1 MPRDGYK
8 SDVYV
13 FAHIPKGGALIT
25 LAGFLQMLSVNPFL
39 TVVIVLVLGT
49 IFVNG
54 ATDAANAIAE
64 SVGTRSISVNA
75 AIAMSVAMNFIGLVA
90 MTAISTAVAD
100 TMSGMVDFGGDSHAA
115 MIALAAATVGIVVWG
130 LGAWAFGIPTSESH
144 ALIAG
149 LTGAALAVHGG
160 LEGVNMGEWMKV
172 VYGLVLSTLMG
183 FGAGW
188 LFARII
194 QVACKNANR
203 LAADE
208 AFGKLQVVGSAF
220 VALMHGAQDGQKFMS
235 TAMLAIA
242 LSADM
247 SVAEMGGFPLWIE
260 ILCAA
265 TMAIGTGV
273 GGKRI
278 IKKVGTEM
286 VQLEKYQGFSASIS
300 ATISLLVATLTG
312 LPVSTTHAKTAAI
325 MGAGAAK
332 NVRSVNWGVAK
343 EMVYTWLFTFPGCGV
358 IGFALA
364 KLFLLV
370 F

>member
-1 MPRDGYK
+1 MISFSTFLGM
-8 SDVYV
+8 
-13 FAHIPKGGALIT
+13 
-25 LAGFLQMLSVNPFL
+25 LAQNPFL
-39 TVVIVLVLGT
+39 AVTIALVLGT

-64 SVGTRSISVNA
+64 AVGTRSIKVNT
-75 AIAMSVAMNFIGLVA
+75 AILMSVVCNFVGLVA
-90 MTAISTAVAD
+90 MTAVSTAVAD
-100 TMSGMVDFGGDSHAA
+100 TISGMVDFGGDSHAA
-115 MIALAAATVGIVVWG
+115 MIALAAATVAIVVWG
-130 LGAWAFGIPTSESH
+130 LGAWVFGIPTSESH

-160 LEGVNMGEWMKV
+160 LGGVNMGEWIKV
-172 VYGLVLSTLMG
+172 IYGLVLSTVLG
-183 FGAGW
+183 FAAGW
-188 LFARII
+188 FFAWLIQKVCRNVNRI
-194 QVACKNANR
+194 K
-203 LAADE
+203 ADE
-208 AFGKLQVVGSAF
+208 TFGRLQVVGSAF

-242 LSADM
+242 LSANM
-247 SVAEMGGFPLWIE
+247 TVADMGGFPLWIE

-265 TMAIGTGV
+265 VMAIGTGV

-286 VQLEKYQGFSASIS
+286 VKLEKYQGFSASIS

-325 MGAGAAK
+325 MGSGAAK
-332 NVRSVNWGVAK
+332 NVRSVNWNVAK
-343 EMVYTWLFTFPGCGV
+343 EMVYTWVCTFPGCGI
-358 IGFALA
+358 IGYALA
-364 KLFLLV
+364 RFFLMV